1 MNIKIIM
8 AEKIAEK
15 FIKEA
20 CDEYQKRLQRY
31 CKFKLISVKKY
42 EDIAKEINDR
52 DYTILIDN
60 KSKLISSEELSDKI
74 SNLGVSGISNLNI
87 LYLKEGISNE
97 FEELIN
103 DRIALSKM
111 NFDSGLVTVM
121 LHEQIYRA
129 YRIMNKEPYHK

>member
-8 AEKIAEK
+8 TEKVAEK

-20 CDEYQKRLQRY
+20 CNEYQKRLQRY
-31 CKFKLISVKKY
+31 CKFKFISVKKY

-52 DYTILIDN
+52 DYTLLIDN
-60 KSKLISSEELSDKI
+60 KSKLISSEELSVKI
-74 SNLGVSGISNLNI
+74 SNLGVNGISNLNI
-87 LYLKEGISNE
+87 LYLKEGISNGV
-97 FEELIN
+97 EELIN
-103 DRIALSKM
+103 DRIAISKM
-111 NFDSGLVTVM
+111 EFDSGLIAVM